1 MLYYSTN
8 NSELRISFEEATLKG
23 MEVDGGLYMPTSI
36 PQLDFSNFSSSANIN
51 SVAIE
56 LAKCF
61 IDDNELCSSLG
72 NLYDFNAPLIQ
83 LDDNLFVLEL
93 FHGPTLAFKDFGALF
108 LAKIYSTILRTNFRR
123 ANILVATSG
132 DTGSAVANAFFK
144 SPFVNVVLL
153 YPKGKVSHLQ
163 EKQLTTFGE
172 NIFAIEVDGNFDD
185 CQRLVKQAF
194 ADESL
199 KSELFL
205 TSANSI
211 NIARL
216 LPQISYYIN
225 SFLQLSIFDREVYF
239 TVPSGNLGNLT
250 AGLFAKF
257 MGLPISKFIAAVNQN
272 NSFETYLSTGQI
284 INSEVIPT
292 LSNAMDVGNPSNL
305 ARINN
310 LYNFDLLKMKEDITP
325 LSFSD
330 DETLSMINTMYKK
343 YNYTCCPHTAV
354 GFLAHQ
360 KMIKHK
366 TNKFVNVVLSPAHPA
381 KFKETVEKG
390 IDKKITLPEQLQL
403 ALTEEKKVIN
413 CDNKFNTFKKII
425 YKLF

>member
-1 MLYYSTN
+1 MFYYSTN

-36 PQLDFSNFSSSANIN
+36 FQLDFSNFSSSTNIN

-61 IDDNELCSSLG
+61 IDDDELCSSLS
-72 NLYDFNAPLIQ
+72 NLYDFNAPLVQ

-108 LAKIYSTILRTNFRR
+108 LAKIYSTILRKNFRR

-144 SPFVNVVLL
+144 SPLVNVVLL

-185 CQRLVKQAF
+185 CQRLVKLAF

-216 LPQISYYIN
+216 LPQISYYID
-225 SFLQLSIFDREVYF
+225 SFLQLSILYKEVYF

-257 MGLPISKFIAAVNQN
+257 MGLPISKFVAALNQN
-272 NSFETYLSTGQI
+272 NSFETYLNNGQMI
-284 INSEVIPT
+284 KSEAIPT

-310 LYNFDLLKMKEDITP
+310 LYNFNLLKMKDDITP

-330 DETLSMINTMYKK
+330 NETLSMINTMYKR

-360 KMIKHK
+360 QIKK
-366 TNKFVNVVLSPAHPA
+366 NKPSNFVNVVLSTAHPA
-381 KFKETVEKG
+381 KFKETVENA
-390 IDKKITLPEQLQL
+390 INKKISLPEQLQL
-403 ALTEEKKVIN
+403 AFSKGKKVIN
-413 CDNKFNTFKKII
+413 CDTSFISFKKII
-425 YKLF
+425 SKIL

>member
-61 IDDNELCSSLG
+61 IDDDELCSSLG

-108 LAKIYSTILRTNFRR
+108 LAKIYSTILRKNFRR

-144 SPFVNVVLL
+144 SPLVNVVLL
-153 YPKGKVSHLQ
+153 YPKRKVSHLQ

-185 CQRLVKQAF
+185 CQRLVKLAF

-216 LPQISYYIN
+216 LPQISYYID
-225 SFLQLSIFDREVYF
+225 SFLQLIILDKEVYF

-257 MGLPISKFIAAVNQN
+257 MGLPISKFVAALNQN
-272 NSFETYLSTGQI
+272 NSFETYLNNGQMI
-284 INSEVIPT
+284 KSEAIPT

-310 LYNFDLLKMKEDITP
+310 LYNFKLLKMKKDITP

-330 DETLSMINTMYKK
+330 NETLSMINTMYKR

-360 KMIKHK
+360 QIIK
-366 TNKFVNVVLSPAHPA
+366 NKRSNFVNVVLSTAHPA
-381 KFKETVEKG
+381 KFKETVENG
-390 IDKKITLPEQLQL
+390 IYKKISLPEQLQL
-403 ALTEEKKVIN
+403 AFSKEKKVIT
-413 CDNKFNTFKKII
+413 CDNNFSTFKKII
-425 YKLF
+425 SKLF